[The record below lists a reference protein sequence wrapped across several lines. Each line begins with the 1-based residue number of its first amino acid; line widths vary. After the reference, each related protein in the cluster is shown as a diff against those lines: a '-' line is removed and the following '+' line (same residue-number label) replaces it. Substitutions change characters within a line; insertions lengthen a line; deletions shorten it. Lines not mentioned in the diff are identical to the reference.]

1 MSVTYTLQQAPQQH
15 VSYYYA
21 RAIITPD
28 VSEPNSDIAGAIALT
43 LKAFGENHL
52 CPCIETVIIRQGWQ
66 SKTGFPVALPFS
78 RSDMFSF
85 PNGAPIVL
93 YRVELEDEGIA
104 FVWLDQ
110 DNTAHA
116 AIDRL
121 ETNYTDETLKGA
133 IVWFNQYVFEAR
145 I

>member
-1 MSVTYTLQQAPQQH
+1 MPVTYTLRQTLQQH
-15 VSYYYA
+15 VAYDYI

-28 VSEPNSDIAGAIALT
+28 ASEPNSDAAGAIALA
-43 LKAFGENHL
+43 LKAFGAGHL

-66 SKTGFPVALPFS
+66 SETGYPVELPFS
-78 RSDMFSF
+78 RLDMFSF
-85 PNGAPIVL
+85 PDGAPIVL

-116 AIDRL
+116 AIDGL
-121 ETNYTDETLKGA
+121 DASYTCERLKGA
-133 IVWFNQYVFEAR
+133 IVWFNQYAFSAS